1 MDVHHWHLL
10 ALLEAKL
17 GEWKKARGVL
27 EAALDIADDVEARV
41 YAKEMRDS
49 GIVTRDYLTSVSNN
63 GNSTHEATPLSDTA
77 ASRTLVESMGHQLP
91 SAASLLRLLPD
102 QPAPSHRE
110 LFEHALQLRMS
121 YLALTEIVEGPE
133 AVEQCWL
140 DVFEWYSQRRET
152 NPQARTS
159 PFSL

>member
-1 MDVHHWHLL
+1 MDVRHWHLL

-41 YAKEMRDS
+41 YAEEMRDS
-49 GIVTRDYLTSVSNN
+49 GIVTRDYQTSATTN
-63 GNSTHEATPLSDTA
+63 GNSTHEAAPLSSGAT
-77 ASRTLVESMGHQLP
+77 SRTLIDSTDNQLP
-91 SAASLLRLLPD
+91 SAASLLRPLPD
-102 QPAPSHRE
+102 HPEPSHRE
-110 LFEHALQLRMS
+110 IFEHALQLRMT
-121 YLALTEIVEGPE
+121 YLALTELVEGPE

-152 NPQARTS
+152 NPQARA
-159 PFSL
+159 FS